1 MIRQKETVNQMKN
14 VLLIFGL
21 VLVVAACNLSSKL
34 GSNSNSNSSSSS
46 SSGSSEKIGDDPVE
60 KANPTA
66 AQTAALANGQEVKWD
81 QQGITWTLPPNWN
94 KNEVRNELL
103 SYSGKGAH
111 LSVAISVMPQM
122 KDLTE
127 TSIKAMMEAA
137 KTQKK
142 IGKYDE
148 VKWLELDGV
157 RGIAFR
163 ESKQEMPGDIRR
175 LEWQAYRT
183 FAGNTQLITM
193 ILSTDSGE
201 FAKHEDE
208 LYGILYSTKV
218 VH

>member
-1 MIRQKETVNQMKN
+1 MKN

-21 VLVVAACNLSSKL
+21 VLVVAACNLSNKL
-34 GSNSNSNSSSSS
+34 RGNSNSNSSSTS
-46 SSGSSEKIGDDPVE
+46 SSGSADKIGDDPVE

-66 AQTAALANGQEVKWD
+66 AQTAALANGQQVKWD

-94 KNEVRNELL
+94 KVEVRNESF
-103 SYSGKGAH
+103 SYGGQGAF
-111 LSVAISVMPQM
+111 LTVAISVMPQM
-122 KDLTE
+122 KDLVD
-127 TSIKAMMEAA
+127 TSLKAMFEGA
-137 KTQKK
+137 KTNQK

-148 VKWLELDGV
+148 VRWLELDGL
-157 RGIAFR
+157 RGVAFR
-163 ESKQEMPGDIRR
+163 ESKQEMAGDIRR

-183 FAGNTQLITM
+183 FAGNNQLVTM
-193 ILSTDSGE
+193 ILSTDSGN